1 MQNLKSKIIFIV
13 VLVLCIF
20 SFFAISK
27 VAIIHNNDTDS
38 IEMLEKILP
47 NLIKNSFKSFLR
59 SGVVCEFCISS
70 SKCYHYF
77 IILYQKS
84 QTNKSIKHY

>member
-1 MQNLKSKIIFIV
+1 MTNMVPTDKIMTTKPISKIK
-13 VLVLCIF
+13 
-20 SFFAISK
+20 A
-27 VAIIHNNDTDS
+27 VATKDRIPLKHNNRAN

-70 SKCYHYF
+70 SKC
-77 IILYQKS
+77 
-84 QTNKSIKHY
+84 